1 MINDLIYLDSII
13 QRALEEDIGPGDV
26 TTDSIIDPHSTG
38 RAVLLAKEHMI
49 LAGLPIF
56 SMVFTLLDPEL
67 QFEYLCKD
75 GAAVRTGD
83 VICRI
88 SGRLA
93 PILKAERTALNFV
106 QRMSGIA
113 TLTNDYI
120 ERAGRGKVKI
130 LDTRKTV
137 PGLRA
142 LDKYAVRMGGGLNH
156 RIGLFDGILIKDNHI
171 AAAGSIKKAVELAKT
186 NSPHTLKV
194 EVEVETLVG
203 VQEALDSGADIIML
217 DNMPIDTMKQAVRL
231 INRKVLVEVSGGVTL
246 GNIPEIADIGVDFIS
261 IGALTHSAKAM
272 DLSLE
277 ILAQDKG

>member
-1 MINDLIYLDSII
+1 
-13 QRALEEDIGPGDV
+13 
-26 TTDSIIDPHSTG
+26 
-38 RAVLLAKEHMI
+38 
-49 LAGLPIF
+49 
-56 SMVFTLLDPEL
+56 MVFALLDPEL
-67 QFEYLCKD
+67 QFEYLRQD
-75 GAAVRTGD
+75 GATVQAGET
-83 VICRI
+83 ICRI

-142 LDKYAVRMGGGLNH
+142 LDKYAVRMGGGFNH

-171 AAAGSIKKAVELAKT
+171 AAAGSITKAVELAKS

-194 EVEVETLVG
+194 EVEVENLIG

-231 INRKVLVEVSGGVTL
+231 INRKALVEVSGGVTL

-261 IGALTHSAKAM
+261 VGALTHSAKAM